1 MAAHVPNKAR
11 TVAPDLLSA
20 LQNLDRRVLYALLAV
35 AVSLPF
41 VLPMRGVKPVIL
53 PQTAGYYET
62 IERVAADPVAS
73 KKLVLLA
80 ADFSSSTAT
89 ENLNQYEATMRHV
102 MRRKLRFAIL
112 SISDPQGR
120 ELGQQTAEK
129 LAPEFGYIYGRDYV
143 NWGYKAGD
151 AALNLKALVR
161 DIPGTIGKDIR
172 GTPLASVPVMSG
184 VTDVDDISV
193 VAEHASSQTLEQ
205 WLAYFRGGDVGE
217 PVPVLYACTA
227 VMAPEAF
234 PYLKSGQL
242 QGLLN
247 GLKGAA
253 EYESMLGHDG
263 FATRASNSLSFAHFL
278 ILLLLLVGN
287 GSMLLARRGAQRK
300 GT

>member
-1 MAAHVPNKAR
+1 MNVPNKAR
-11 TVAPDLLSA
+11 TVAPDVLSA
-20 LQNLDRRVLYALLAV
+20 LQNLDRRILYALLAV

-41 VLPMRGVKPVIL
+41 VLPIRGVKPVVT
-53 PQTAGYYET
+53 PQTAAYYET
-62 IERVAADPVAS
+62 IERIAADPVAS
-73 KKLVLLA
+73 KKLVILA

-89 ENLNQYEATMRHV
+89 ENLSQYEATMRHV

-112 SISDPQGR
+112 AISDPQGR

-129 LAPEFGYIYGRDYV
+129 LSGEFGYQYGRDYV
-143 NWGYKAGD
+143 NWGFKAGD
-151 AALNLKALVR
+151 TALNLKALVR

-172 GTPLASVPVMSG
+172 GTPLSAVPVMQG
-184 VTDVDDISV
+184 VESVDDIAL
-193 VAEHASSQTLEQ
+193 VAEHASAQTLEQ

-217 PVPVLYACTA
+217 PVPILYACTA

-234 PYLKSGQL
+234 PFLKSGQL

-253 EYESMLGHDG
+253 EYESLLNHRG
-263 FATRASNSLSFAHFL
+263 FASRASNSLSFAHFL

-287 GSMLLARRGAQRK
+287 GSMLLARRKEARR
-300 GT
+300 